1 MIEERCDAEH
11 SPIRTLHWNEFVSA
25 DGADHRFRKL
35 VAQRIIQCAKTGMK
49 TLGGL
54 TKAGERFVRSSR
66 RSA

>member
-1 MIEERCDAEH
+1 MLEH
-11 SPIRTLHWNEFVSA
+11 SPIRTLHWNEFVRA
-25 DGADHRFRKL
+25 DGEDRRFRKL
-35 VAQRIIQCAKTGMK
+35 VAQRIIQCAQTGKK